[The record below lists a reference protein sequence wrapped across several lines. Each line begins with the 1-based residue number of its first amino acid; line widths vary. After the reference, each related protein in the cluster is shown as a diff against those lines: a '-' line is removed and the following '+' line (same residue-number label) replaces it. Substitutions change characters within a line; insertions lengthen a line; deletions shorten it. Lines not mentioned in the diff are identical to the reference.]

1 MVEHAAVNRGVVGSS
16 PTSGA
21 NFPKENGQSGFSAQI
36 LHTKTPNSPYP
47 KVMLC
52 CGIRGLRE
60 SQCFSWEL
68 MGQWGRSEVPL
79 SLLSP

>member
-1 MVEHAAVNRGVVGSS
+1 MVEHAAVNRGVVGSC

-21 NFPKENGQSGFSAQI
+21 IIPRENGQSGFSAQI

-47 KVMLC
+47 KVMLG
-52 CGIRGLRE
+52 CGILGLSE

-68 MGQWGRSEVPL
+68 VGTVGSK
-79 SLLSP
+79 